1 MATQTPPSGRPPG
14 GKPGQP
20 GPAGQPPG
28 RDTELLKVV
37 VSRAGQQVNAQWAI
51 HPQIK
56 HDLKPEE
63 WKEISDLM
71 GKVTGIVGNRFSKVL
86 AETEPDK
93 PGTA

>member
-1 MATQTPPSGRPPG
+1 MATQNQGKPPG
-14 GKPGQP
+14 GTPGQP
-20 GPAGQPPG
+20 GPPGQPPG

-71 GKVTGIVGNRFSKVL
+71 TKVTGIVGTRFSQVL
-86 AETEPDK
+86 AEAEPDK

>member
-1 MATQTPPSGRPPG
+1 MATQSPPSGKPPA

-20 GPAGQPPG
+20 GLAGQIPA
-28 RDTELLKVV
+28 RDVELLKVV
-37 VSRAGQQVNAQWAI
+37 VAREGKQVNAQWAI

-63 WKEISDLM
+63 WQEISNLM
-71 GKVTGIVGNRFSKVL
+71 VKVTGIVGARFAQVL
-86 AETEPDK
+86 AEAEPDG

>member
-1 MATQTPPSGRPPG
+1 MATQTPGKPPG

-20 GPAGQPPG
+20 GPAGQPSPSA
-28 RDTELLKVV
+28 RDVELLKVV
-37 VSRAGQQVNAQWAI
+37 VSRAGKQVNAQWAL

-63 WKEISDLM
+63 WKEISDLLT
-71 GKVTGIVGNRFSKVL
+71 KVTGIVGTRFSQVL
-86 AETEPDK
+86 AEAEPDQ